1 MVTHPI
7 HVTRSTY
14 RGADPKKRQ
23 KAAEQN
29 RIAAELESHI
39 NERLLNQTEPI
50 QIYLY
55 YQIAVATG
63 YPEAT
68 VRNLCFGIDGGHN
81 GFTAIKPGL
90 TYEQAME
97 QHTRQSRSS

>member
-1 MVTHPI
+1 VVTHPI
-7 HVTRSTY
+7 HVKRSSY
-14 RGADPKKRQ
+14 RGTDPKKRQ

-39 NERLLNQTEPI
+39 NALLRNQTDPI
-50 QIYLY
+50 QVYLY
-55 YQIAVATG
+55 YEIAAATG
-63 YPEAT
+63 HSEDT
-68 VRNLCFGIDGGHN
+68 VRDLCFAIDGGHN

-97 QHTRQSRSS
+97 QNRHQGT